1 MTYLELQ
8 TAVLT
13 ALIDTPTMVQDA
25 VPRLVN
31 QAIKELQ
38 QRFNFRV
45 MQANEEYLTVGSSRT
60 LSPAGMPDDF
70 KEFRKRAFYTEF
82 LGGNREIDILS
93 DRASILRR
101 WNTDDIGDPHQLLL
115 DAGTLEVWPLPDGVS
130 DYVDGQYRITM
141 PYWKYIPD
149 LQADG
154 DTNWFT
160 LNAVQYIINWATS
173 EGFALDWDEKRS
185 GWWRDRADKEAL
197 RVILTGK
204 KEFYSQSDT
213 LVPHQGALESPAMR

>member
-31 QAIKELQ
+31 QAIRELQ
-38 QRFNFRV
+38 QRFNFRI
-45 MQANEEYLTVGSSRT
+45 MQANQEYLTVTSSRT
-60 LSPAGMPDDF
+60 LSPSTMPDDF

-82 LGGNREIDILS
+82 LGGNREVDVLS
-93 DRASILRR
+93 DRGSILRR
-101 WNTDDIGDPHQLLL
+101 WNTDDIGGPHQLLL
-115 DAGTLEVWPLPDGVS
+115 DAGVLEVWPLPDNVS
-130 DYVDGQYRITM
+130 DYSDGQYRITM
-141 PYWKYIPD
+141 PYWKYLPD
-149 LQADG
+149 LAADA

-160 LNAVQYIINWATS
+160 LNTTQYIINWAVA

-185 GWWRDRADKEAL
+185 DYWRDRADKEAL

-204 KEFYSQSDT
+204 KEYLSQNDT
-213 LVPHQGALESPAMR
+213 LVPHLGALESPAMR